1 MILIKKNNIVV
12 ADAIDLTKE
21 LKTSWDKTYL
31 GVFTDYHRVIHG
43 ELPQKMESLYNGRN
57 YKRRSKLK
65 PRLIADIFKDLVAYT
80 SHTLFAKNSAFEFI
94 PFEKN
99 DIDGAKRANQLV
111 RYSWLRTNVKLVAK
125 SIIRD
130 AATLGGGFGRI
141 EQYTDWRFRPRTLVN
156 GVEQYDEGTGLPTSG
171 YDILYRGGKLV
182 RMCTETVYP
191 ENVNCFENIG
201 ACPVVMTLPLSKI
214 QAESQNERGLYYN
227 YRNNVKKIKR
237 VDFENPE
244 QEYIS
249 TTEHSNT
256 NYRIK
261 DFPVK
266 VAEIWQR
273 MRYGKDDVATWYCIT
288 IANYDSGTPLVIR
301 FARDPMGTGTH
312 PFVFC
317 RIFPRDDRM
326 FGDAIPEMLMD
337 LFLEKFHKKNQRID
351 FINFMLAVHGTVFGK
366 RGQIATDNLIFKMGK
381 FIQLRN
387 GQPKDLYTV
396 TLPTE
401 AIGATIQEESIID
414 KEAAEAMASNKITSG
429 RDPSRRE
436 AATTN
441 AIIDENAK
449 IRQTEPISNIE
460 ETLVKPVANA
470 YLMQCQ
476 LYMPQNMRV
485 RIMGNDNKYDWVNV
499 ERKDI
504 LGRYDIMCR
513 ASTEILPRALKQ
525 SNYNAMVQ
533 TYGQIL
539 GQSLDWVEIFKEHA
553 ELNEMPN
560 AHKWIKD
567 ASYIEAD
574 IKREED
580 FMVAMGQPWIALNHE
595 PHIQHLN
602 SHADLLNDL
611 YTENPDNPAVMAL
624 ENHIQQHQKLLSIQQ
639 GQQQV
644 GGQPRADNMG
654 EYLNNTS
661 STMSPKVAG
670 R

>member
-21 LKTSWDKTYL
+21 LKTIWDKTYL
-31 GVFTDYHRVIHG
+31 GAFVDYRRVCDG
-43 ELPQKMESLYNGRN
+43 KLPQTMENIYNGRD

-65 PRLIADIFKDLVAYT
+65 PRLIADILKDLVAYT
-80 SHTLFAKNSAFEFI
+80 SHTLFAKGDAFEFI

-99 DIDGAKRANQLV
+99 DVDGAEWANKLV
-111 RYSWLRTNVKLVAK
+111 SYSWLRTKVKLAAK

-130 AATLGGGFGRI
+130 AGKLGGGFGRI
-141 EQYTDWRFRPRTLVN
+141 EQYTDWRFRPRVVKD
-156 GVEQYDEGTGLPTSG
+156 GVEQFDENNMPVS
-171 YDILYRGGKLV
+171 DNQILYRGGRLV
-182 RMCTETVYP
+182 RICPETVYP
-191 ENVNCFENIG
+191 ENISCFENIG
-201 ACPVVMTLPLSKI
+201 ACPVVMSVPLSKI
-214 QAESQNERGLYYN
+214 QAEAQNERGLYYN
-227 YRNNVKKIKR
+227 YRHNVKKIKR
-237 VDFENPE
+237 FDFQNPE
-244 QEYIS
+244 QEYNQD
-249 TTEHSNT
+249 TEHDDNH
-256 NYRIK
+256 YRLK
-261 DFPVK
+261 DYPVQ

-288 IANYDSGTPLVIR
+288 IANYGSGTPLVIR

-312 PFVFC
+312 PFIMC

-326 FGDAIPEMLMD
+326 YGDSIAEMLMD

-351 FINFMLAVHGTVFGK
+351 FVNYMIAVHGTIFGK
-366 RGQIATDNLIFKMGK
+366 TNQIATDNLIFKMGK
-381 FIQLRN
+381 FIQLRS
-387 GQPKDLYTV
+387 GQPKDLHTV

-401 AIGATIQEESIID
+401 AIVATIQEEGMID

-429 RDPSRRE
+429 KDPARRE

-470 YLMQCQ
+470 YLLQCQ
-476 LYMPQNMRV
+476 LYMPASMRI
-485 RIMGNDNKYDWVNV
+485 RILGEKGYEWQDAR
-499 ERKDI
+499 RKDI
-504 LGRYDIMCR
+504 LGRYDVICR

-525 SNYNAMVQ
+525 ANMNAMIQ
-533 TYGQIL
+533 TYVPVL
-539 GQSLDWVEIFKEHA
+539 GQSLDLFEIFKVHA
-553 ELNEMPN
+553 ELNEIPN

-567 ASYIEAD
+567 TSHIEAD

-580 FMVAMGQPWIALNHE
+580 FMVATGQPWIALKHE

-602 SHADLLNDL
+602 SHADLINQL
-611 YTENPDNPAVMAL
+611 YTENPDNPAIEAL
-624 ENHIQQHQKLLSIQQ
+624 ENHITQHQKLLSIQQ
-639 GQQQV
+639 GQTQV

-654 EYLNNTS
+654 DYLNNTS
-661 STMSPKVAG
+661 AEIAPKAAG